1 MIYSC
6 HQFPYNFV
14 NDINKILQGLINM
27 NIVKSRLSTALTL
40 AIATSSIILTG
51 CEKNT
56 TSSSNAAPVVEKAI
70 ANTSMVRQQS
80 ESLYEDYAKMRAA
93 QVSNVTY
100 NLAVTLDS
108 TGENF
113 SGVTDLNF
121 ELAANNQNDL
131 TIDFDE
137 GVVTSVRVN
146 GKAAE
151 FTYEKWFITIPA
163 SELTSGK
170 TTVTVDYQRPYST
183 DGSGLHRFVDPE
195 NGEVYLYTDFEPY
208 DANRLFPHFDQP
220 DLKANYSMQVTAPK
234 HWQIITSVRE
244 DNIEEKG
251 ENKVWSFPAS
261 AKFASYI
268 FSLHAGNYAVW
279 EDQFEDIPL
288 RLFARQSLAQYV
300 KTEEWFKPT
309 KQSFKF
315 FNDYFEVR
323 YPFGKYDQIV
333 APDFNAG
340 AMENVA
346 AVTFNEGYIARGEK
360 STSAKMS
367 LANVIAHEMAHMW
380 FGDLVTMRWWNGL
393 WLNESFATYMANLAI
408 AEASDF
414 DNAWDVFYSGTKQW
428 AYRSDDS
435 VNTHAIEL
443 PVPSTGDALTNFD
456 GITYGKGASVLKQLP
471 YYLGEENFR
480 VGVST
485 YLKKFSYKNTELDDF
500 IGELGKA
507 AGKDMKQWTQD
518 WLYNAGL
525 NTIKVDYQCNDNLI
539 SQMTI
544 NQTAPVDY
552 PTLREQRVQVGLY
565 NYADSVMSLTN
576 AIPVTYKGA
585 STEVK
590 DAIGQTCPDMV
601 YPNEAD
607 WGFVKVD
614 LDDKSL
620 DSVQKHINA
629 IDNTTIRLM
638 LWQSLADSVRDANL
652 SAEKFVRFAIANIEG
667 EPDYNVGRKIGDSL
681 TTALRYLSTATQLKQ
696 KDYSGLYNEV
706 EDLYLNLME
715 KAEAGSDFQ
724 KMWYG
729 RYVSLSKNDKHL
741 KILLD
746 ILNGEK
752 AIDGLTIDQDKR
764 WGIVAQLNRYQYGN
778 YAALLETEKSKDVSD
793 TGVKNA
799 IYAEVIRPEVD
810 VKAKWFE
817 VLINNP
823 EKLKLATLRYIMFGI
838 FPSEQNHLEA
848 PYKARILAYIPEL
861 NAGSDL
867 SLLSAFAG
875 SMIPS
880 ECTAQSEQELANLVQ
895 EYKDMKPQVLKTV
908 KARHQNVGRCIKALR
923 LLK

>member
-1 MIYSC
+1 M
-6 HQFPYNFV
+6 
-14 NDINKILQGLINM
+14 M
-27 NIVKSRLSTALTL
+27 NIVKSRLSKALTL
-40 AIATSSIILTG
+40 AIAASAISLTA
-51 CEKNT
+51 CEKSAT
-56 TSSSNAAPVVEKAI
+56 TQQQAPEKESIAPSSL
-70 ANTSMVRQQS
+70 TSTARQSS

-93 QVSNVTY
+93 QVANVSY
-100 NLAVTLDS
+100 NLQVTLDNKS
-108 TGENF
+108 ESF
-113 SGVTDLNF
+113 SGITDLHF
-121 ELAANNQNDL
+121 DLIENNVNDL

-137 GVVTSVRVN
+137 GTVSSVKVN
-146 GKAAE
+146 GKAVS
-151 FTYEKWFITIPA
+151 FTYEKWFITVPA
-163 SELTSGK
+163 AELAKGK
-170 TTVTVDYQRPYST
+170 NRVTVEYQRPYST

-220 DLKANYSMQVTAPK
+220 DLKATYTMQVTAPK
-234 HWQIITSVRE
+234 GWQVITSVRE
-244 DNIEEKG
+244 NKLEEQG
-251 ENKVWSFPAS
+251 ENSLWHFPES
-261 AKFASYI
+261 AKFSSYI

-360 STSAKMS
+360 STQAKMS

-380 FGDLVTMRWWNGL
+380 FGNLVTMRWWNGL
-393 WLNESFATYMANLAI
+393 WLNESFATYMANLEI
-408 AEASDF
+408 SQASDF

-480 VGVST
+480 VGVSN

-525 NTIKVDYQCNDNLI
+525 NTIKVNYQCSDNKI
-539 SQMTI
+539 SQFTI
-544 NQTAPVDY
+544 EQSASEDY

-565 NYADSVMSLTN
+565 NYADNAMSLST
-576 AIPVTYKGA
+576 AIPVMYEGA

-590 DAIGQTCPDMV
+590 DAIGETCPDLV

-614 LDDKSL
+614 LDEKSL

-629 IDNTTIRLM
+629 IDNTTMRLM
-638 LWQSLADSVRDANL
+638 LWQSLADSVRDAKL
-652 SAEKFVRFAIANIEG
+652 PADKFVHFAIANIED
-667 EPDYNVGRKIGDSL
+667 ETDYNVVRKIADSL
-681 TTALRYLSTATQLKQ
+681 TTALSTATQLKQ
-696 KDYSGLYNEV
+696 KDYSDLYREV
-706 EDLYLNLME
+706 EDLYLGLLE

-724 KMWYG
+724 KLWYS
-729 RYVSLSKNDKHL
+729 RYVGVSKNDNHL
-741 KILLD
+741 KNLMNILQ
-746 ILNGEK
+746 GEK
-752 AIDGLTIDQDKR
+752 SFDGLTIDQDKR
-764 WGIVAQLNRYQYGN
+764 WSMVARLNRYQYGN
-778 YAALLETEKSKDVSD
+778 YKALLDAEKQKDASD
-793 TGVKNA
+793 TGVKYA
-799 IYAEVIRPEVD
+799 IYAEVLRPEEQ
-810 VKAKWFE
+810 VKAKWFD
-817 VLINNP
+817 VVVNNP
-823 EKLKLATLRYIMFGI
+823 EKLKLSTLRYIMWGL
-838 FPSEQNHLEA
+838 FPAEQQHLEA
-848 PYKARILAYIPEL
+848 PYKAKILAHIPKL
-861 NAGSDL
+861 NEGSDL
-867 SLLSAFAG
+867 GLLSAFAD
-875 SMIPS
+875 SMMPS
-880 ECTAQSEQELANLVQ
+880 QCTAESEAELATLVQ
-895 EYKDMKPQVLKTV
+895 EYKDMKPQVLKTAKATHENVSRCV
-908 KARHQNVGRCIKALR
+908 KALK
-923 LLK
+923 LLN

>member
-1 MIYSC
+1 M
-6 HQFPYNFV
+6 
-14 NDINKILQGLINM
+14 KIA
-27 NIVKSRLSTALTL
+27 KSRLNKALAF
-40 AIATSSIILTG
+40 AIAASAIGLTA

-56 TSSSNAAPVVEKAI
+56 TKTPDSQTVVEQTAVAKV
-70 ANTSMVRQQS
+70 TRQSS
-80 ESLYEDYAKMRAA
+80 ESLYEDYAKMRAK

-100 NLAVTLDS
+100 NLQVTLDNKTES
-108 TGENF
+108 FAGI
-113 SGVTDLNF
+113 TDLNF
-121 ELAANNQNDL
+121 DLASNNQNDL
-131 TIDFDE
+131 TIDFDS
-137 GVVTSVRVN
+137 GTVNSVKVN
-146 GKAAE
+146 GKAVS
-151 FTYEKWFITIPA
+151 FTYEKWFITVPA
-163 SELTSGK
+163 TELAAGK
-170 TTVTVDYQRPYST
+170 NTVTVDYQRPYAT

-220 DLKANYSMQVTAPK
+220 DLKAKYTMQVTAPS
-234 HWQIITSVRE
+234 HWKVITSVRE
-244 DNIEEKG
+244 TAIDKKG
-251 ENKVWSFPAS
+251 ENSVWDFPES
-261 AKFASYI
+261 AKFSSYI

-288 RLFARQSLAQYV
+288 RLFARQSLAEYV

-323 YPFGKYDQIV
+323 YPFVKYDQIV

-360 STSAKMS
+360 STRAKMG

-408 AEASDF
+408 NEASDF

-480 VGVST
+480 VGVSN

-507 AGKDMKQWTQD
+507 AGKDMTQWTQD

-525 NTIKVDYQCNDNLI
+525 NTIKVNYQCSDNKI
-539 SQMTI
+539 SQLNI
-544 NQTAPVDY
+544 EQTAPADY

-565 NYADSVMSLTN
+565 NYADSKMSLTA
-576 AIPVTYKGA
+576 AIPVTYTGA
-585 STEVK
+585 NTEVTA
-590 DAIGQTCPDMV
+590 AIGQACPDIV

-620 DSVQKHINA
+620 ASVEKHINA
-629 IDNTTIRLM
+629 VESTTMRLM
-638 LWQSLADSVRDANL
+638 LWQSLSDSVRDANL
-652 SAEKFVRFAIANIEG
+652 AADKFVHFAIANIEG
-667 EPDYNVGRKIGDSL
+667 ETDYNVVRKIAGSL
-681 TTALRYLSTATQLKQ
+681 TTALRYLTTATRLEQ
-696 KDYSGLYNEV
+696 KDYSALYRDV
-706 EDLYLNLME
+706 ENVYLRLLE

-724 KMWYG
+724 KMWYS
-729 RYVSLSKNDKHL
+729 RYVSMSKSDTHL
-741 KILLD
+741 KNLLNV
-746 ILNGEK
+746 LQGEK
-752 AIDGLTIDQDKR
+752 SYEGLTIDQDKR
-764 WGIVAQLNRYQYGN
+764 WNILAQLNRYQHGN
-778 YAALLETEKSKDVSD
+778 YEALLEAEKAKDNSD
-793 TGVKNA
+793 SGIKSA
-799 IYAEVIRPEVD
+799 IYAEVLRPEEQ
-810 VKAKWFE
+810 VKAKWFN
-817 VLINNP
+817 VVVNNP
-823 EKLKLATLRYIMFGI
+823 DNLKLSTLRYIMWGL
-838 FPSEQNHLEA
+838 FPSEQGKLEA
-848 PYKARILAYIPEL
+848 PYKAKILAHIPKL
-861 NAGSDL
+861 NEGSDL
-867 SLLSAFAG
+867 ELLSAFTG
-875 SMIPS
+875 SMLPR
-880 ECTAQSEQELANLVQ
+880 ECTAESEAELAKLVV
-895 EYKDMKPQVLKTV
+895 EYKDMKPQALKSV
-908 KARHQNVGRCIKALR
+908 KAQHQNVGRCVKALK

>member
-1 MIYSC
+1 M
-6 HQFPYNFV
+6 
-14 NDINKILQGLINM
+14 KIA
-27 NIVKSRLSTALTL
+27 KSRLNQALALVIASSAIGLTA
-40 AIATSSIILTG
+40 

-56 TSSSNAAPVVEKAI
+56 AQAPDTQKVTKQAAV
-70 ANTSMVRQQS
+70 SMTRQQS
-80 ESLYEDYAKMRAA
+80 ESLYEDYAKMRAE

-100 NLAVTLDS
+100 NLQVTLDN
-108 TGENF
+108 TTEVF
-113 SGVTDLNF
+113 SGITDLNF
-121 ELAANNQNDL
+121 DLAANNHNDL
-131 TIDFDE
+131 TIDFDS
-137 GVVTSVRVN
+137 GTVNSVKVN
-146 GKAAE
+146 GKAVS
-151 FTYEKWFITIPA
+151 FTYEKWFITVPA
-163 SELTSGK
+163 SELAPGK
-170 TTVTVDYQRPYST
+170 NTVTVDYQRSYAT

-220 DLKANYSMQVTAPK
+220 DLKAKYTMQVTAPSQ
-234 HWQIITSVRE
+234 WQVISASRE
-244 DNIEEKG
+244 NNIEEQG
-251 ENKVWSFPAS
+251 ENRVWHFPET
-261 AKFASYI
+261 AKFSSYV

-279 EDQFEDIPL
+279 EDEFEGMKL
-288 RLFARQSLAQYV
+288 RLFARQSLAEYV

-346 AVTFNEGYIARGEK
+346 SVTFNEGYISRGEK
-360 STSAKMS
+360 STSAKMG

-408 AEASDF
+408 NEASDF

-443 PVPSTGDALTNFD
+443 PVESTGAALTNFD

-480 VGVST
+480 VGVSN

-507 AGKDMKQWTQD
+507 AGKDMTQWTQD

-525 NTIKVDYQCNDNLI
+525 NTIKVNYQCNDNVI
-539 SQMTI
+539 SKLTI
-544 NQTAPVDY
+544 LQTAPQDY

-565 NYADSVMSLTN
+565 NYADNSMSLTT

-590 DAIGQTCPDMV
+590 DAIGQTCPDLV

-614 LDDKSL
+614 LDDNSL
-620 DSVQKHINA
+620 ASVEKHINSVA
-629 IDNTTIRLM
+629 STTMRLM
-638 LWQSLADSVRDANL
+638 LWQSLSDSVRDANL
-652 SAEKFVRFAIANIEG
+652 SAEKFVHFAIANIEG
-667 EPDYNVGRKIGDSL
+667 ESDYNVVRKIAGSLTSALGYL
-681 TTALRYLSTATQLKQ
+681 TTATRLEQ
-696 KDYSGLYNEV
+696 KDYSELYRDV
-706 EDLYLNLME
+706 EALYLRLLE

-724 KMWYG
+724 KMWYS
-729 RYVSLSKNDKHL
+729 RYVSITKSDNHL
-741 KILLD
+741 KNLLNILQ
-746 ILNGEK
+746 GEK
-752 AIDGLTIDQDKR
+752 SYEGLTVDQDKR
-764 WGIVAQLNRYQYGN
+764 WNIIAQLNRYQHGN
-778 YAALLETEKSKDVSD
+778 YKALLEAEKAKDNSD
-793 TGVKNA
+793 SGVKSA
-799 IYAEVIRPEVD
+799 IYAEVLRPEEQ
-810 VKAKWFE
+810 VKAKWFD
-817 VLINNP
+817 VVVNNP
-823 EKLKLATLRYIMFGI
+823 DNLKLSTLRYIMYGL
-838 FPSEQNHLEA
+838 FPSDQGKLEA
-848 PYKARILAYIPEL
+848 PYKERILAHIPKL
-861 NAGSDL
+861 NEGSDL
-867 SLLSAFAG
+867 ELLSAFTG
-875 SMIPS
+875 SMLPS
-880 ECTAQSEQELANLVQ
+880 QCTAESEAELAKLVVA
-895 EYKDMKPQVLKTV
+895 YKDMKPQALKSVKSRHQGIERCV
-908 KARHQNVGRCIKALR
+908 KALK

>member
-1 MIYSC
+1 M
-6 HQFPYNFV
+6 
-14 NDINKILQGLINM
+14 KIA
-27 NIVKSRLSTALTL
+27 KSRLNKALVL
-40 AIATSSIILTG
+40 ALATSVIGLTA

-56 TSSSNAAPVVEKAI
+56 TPTSETQPVVEQ
-70 ANTSMVRQQS
+70 NTVAKMTRQHS
-80 ESLYEDYAKMRAA
+80 ESLYEDYAKMRAQ

-100 NLAVTLDS
+100 NLQVTLDNKTDS
-108 TGENF
+108 FAGI
-113 SGVTDLNF
+113 TDLNF
-121 ELAANNQNDL
+121 DLAANNQNDL
-131 TIDFDE
+131 TIDFE
-137 GVVTSVRVN
+137 IGTVNSVKVN
-146 GKAAE
+146 GKAVS
-151 FTYEKWFITIPA
+151 FTYEKWFITVPA
-163 SELTSGK
+163 AELAEGK
-170 TTVTVDYQRPYST
+170 NIVTVDYQRPYSI

-220 DLKANYSMQVTAPK
+220 DLKAKYTMQVTAPS
-234 HWQIITSVRE
+234 HWKVITSVRE
-244 DNIEEKG
+244 TAIDPQG
-251 ENKVWSFPAS
+251 ENSVWNFPES
-261 AKFASYI
+261 AKFSSYI

-279 EDQFEDIPL
+279 EDKFEDIPL
-288 RLFARQSLAQYV
+288 RLFARQSLAEYV

-323 YPFGKYDQIV
+323 YPFVKYDQIV
-333 APDFNAG
+333 APDYNAG

-360 STSAKMS
+360 STRAKMG

-408 AEASDF
+408 NEASDF

-480 VGVST
+480 VGVSN

-507 AGKDMKQWTQD
+507 AGKDMTQWTQD

-525 NTIKVDYQCNDNLI
+525 NTIKVNYQCSDNKI
-539 SQMTI
+539 SQLNI
-544 NQTAPVDY
+544 EQTAPADY

-565 NYADSVMSLTN
+565 NYADNKMSLTS

-585 STEVK
+585 NTDVTE
-590 DAIGQTCPDMV
+590 AIGQACPDLV

-620 DSVQKHINA
+620 ASVEKHINA
-629 IDNTTIRLM
+629 VESTTMRLM
-638 LWQSLADSVRDANL
+638 LWQSLSDSVRDANL
-652 SAEKFVRFAIANIEG
+652 AADKFVHFAIANIEG
-667 EPDYNVGRKIGDSL
+667 ETDYNVVRKIAGSL
-681 TTALRYLSTATQLKQ
+681 TTALRYLSTATRLGQ
-696 KDYSGLYNEV
+696 KDYSELYRDV
-706 EDLYLNLME
+706 ENLYLRLLE
-715 KAEAGSDFQ
+715 KSEAGSDFQ
-724 KMWYG
+724 KMWYS
-729 RYVSLSKNDKHL
+729 RYVSMSKSDNHL
-741 KILLD
+741 KNLLNV
-746 ILNGEK
+746 LQGEK
-752 AIDGLTIDQDKR
+752 SYDGLTIDQDKR
-764 WGIVAQLNRYQYGN
+764 WNILAQLNRYQHGN
-778 YAALLETEKSKDVSD
+778 YQALLEAEKAKDNSD
-793 TGVKNA
+793 SGIKSA
-799 IYAEVIRPEVD
+799 IYAEVLRPEEQ
-810 VKAKWFE
+810 VKAKWFD
-817 VLINNP
+817 VVVNNP
-823 EKLKLATLRYIMFGI
+823 ENLKLSTLRYIMWGL
-838 FPSEQNHLEA
+838 FPSEQDKLEA
-848 PYKARILAYIPEL
+848 PYKAKILAHIPKL
-861 NAGSDL
+861 NDGSDL
-867 SLLSAFAG
+867 ELLSAFTG
-875 SMIPS
+875 SMLPT
-880 ECTAQSEQELANLVQ
+880 ECTAESEAELAKLVV
-895 EYKDMKPQVLKTV
+895 EYKNMKPQALKSV
-908 KARHQNVGRCIKALR
+908 KAQHQNVERCVKALT